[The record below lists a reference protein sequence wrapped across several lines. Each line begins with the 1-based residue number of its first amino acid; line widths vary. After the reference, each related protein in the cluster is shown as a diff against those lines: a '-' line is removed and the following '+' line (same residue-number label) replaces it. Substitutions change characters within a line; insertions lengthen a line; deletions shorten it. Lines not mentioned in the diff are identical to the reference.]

1 MSIWLAFATMAVMEL
16 INLKLARIWIWNGVL
31 PLLTIVLFCIG
42 MTQLTAGRS
51 IVAYIWLTILGISV
65 ALVVFFVLW
74 VGRSLLRSVL
84 RTWHENG
91 YGLVN
96 KTIMVILVGS
106 LGLGIMCGMV
116 YGLGYLSWLRPI
128 LTLGLLVAAYFA
140 FWWFAFSIGFVLY
153 LQMQQVNL
161 STTYLLVLGAKLD
174 HGQAVSSTLRTRINT
189 SLRFAQQHK
198 IEPLFVM
205 SGGQGSDERRPE
217 AIVMRQYVV
226 DKGYPS
232 QMILVETES
241 TSTWENMVNSKRLL
255 LERKIALEPGAFVT
269 SDYHLYRAAMLAQ
282 KAGMPTRGIAG
293 RTDPAYFWQAYMREY
308 FAIMY
313 HAMHG
318 HLLCIVL
325 LLLIGSAFVF

>member
-1 MSIWLAFATMAVMEL
+1 MSIWLAFATVGMIEL

-42 MTQLTAGRS
+42 MTRLTAGHT
-51 IVAYIWLTILGISV
+51 IVMYSWLTILGIGV
-65 ALVVFFVLW
+65 TLVFLFVLW
-74 VGRSLLRSVL
+74 VARSLLRSVL
-84 RTWHENG
+84 HTWHEHG

-96 KTIMVILVGS
+96 KTIMAILVGS
-106 LGLGIMCGMV
+106 LGLVSMCSVV
-116 YGLGYLSWLRPI
+116 YGFGYLSWLQPS
-128 LTLGLLVAAYFA
+128 LTLGLLVAGYFA
-140 FWWFAFSIGFVLY
+140 FWWFAFGIGFVLY
-153 LQMQQVNL
+153 LNMQQVNL
-161 STTYLLVLGAKLD
+161 PISYLLVLGAKLD
-174 HGQAVSSTLRTRINT
+174 RGQVVSDTLRTRINT
-189 SLRFAQQHK
+189 SLRFVQQHK

-217 AIVMRQYVV
+217 AIAMRQYVV

-255 LERKIALEPGAFVT
+255 LEEKIALGSGAFVT

-282 KAGMPTRGIAG
+282 KVGMPTQGIAG
-293 RTDPAYFWQAYMREY
+293 RTDPTYFWQAYMREY

-313 HAMHG
+313 HAKHW
-318 HLLCIVL
+318 HLVGL
-325 LLLIGSAFVF
+325 LLLILIGSAFVF